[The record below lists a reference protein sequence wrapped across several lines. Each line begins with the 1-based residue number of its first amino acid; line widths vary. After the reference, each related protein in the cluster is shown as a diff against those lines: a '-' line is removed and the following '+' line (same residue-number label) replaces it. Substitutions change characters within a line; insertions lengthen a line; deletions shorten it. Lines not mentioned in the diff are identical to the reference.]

1 MAKSIICKK
10 KYIQMWQMQI
20 VENLAT
26 VKEAVKKKKAYWL
39 YHTFVC
45 FTAEKPPQT
54 L

>member
-1 MAKSIICKK
+1 
-10 KYIQMWQMQI
+10 MWQMQI

-26 VKEAVKKKKAYWL
+26 VKEAGKKKKKAYWL

>member
-1 MAKSIICKK
+1 
-10 KYIQMWQMQI
+10 MWQMQI

-26 VKEAVKKKKAYWL
+26 VKEAEIIIQKKDYWL

>member
-1 MAKSIICKK
+1 
-10 KYIQMWQMQI
+10 MWQMQI

-26 VKEAVKKKKAYWL
+26 VKEAVKKKKKKAYWL

>member
-1 MAKSIICKK
+1 
-10 KYIQMWQMQI
+10 MWQMQI

-26 VKEAVKKKKAYWL
+26 VKEAVKKKKKKKAYWL

>member
-1 MAKSIICKK
+1 
-10 KYIQMWQMQI
+10 MQI

-26 VKEAVKKKKAYWL
+26 VKEAEKKRDHWL